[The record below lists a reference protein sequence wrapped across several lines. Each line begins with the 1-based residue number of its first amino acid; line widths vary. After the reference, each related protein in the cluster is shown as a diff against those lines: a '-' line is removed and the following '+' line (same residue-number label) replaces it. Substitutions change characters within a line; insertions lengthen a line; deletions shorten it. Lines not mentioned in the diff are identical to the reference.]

1 MATIKEAPTLY
12 VTVPNGYPT
21 ERQQPFNYSQQ
32 LLQTNLLSPT
42 TAAAMANKFEKE
54 EKFEYDSNTDS
65 DSECNNSKSRSGS
78 NSPTAEFEERVFN
91 DTTGRSGGPN
101 APDYLQCFNCER
113 TCNLDIVIYSCGH
126 RILLC
131 NNCMPTYYNNCPW
144 HPQSPWTKIISDFK

>member
-101 APDYLQCFNCER
+101 AEMCDGCRKSDNSVQARGRLFECQVNHKLCDDCANR
-113 TCNLDIVIYSCGH
+113 DTCPL
-126 RILLC
+126 
-131 NNCMPTYYNNCPW
+131 
-144 HPQSPWTKIISDFK
+144 HPQARRN

>member
-101 APDYLQCFNCER
+101 AAGIIECYHEVCKSTSRLTMVNFDCTHYIFLCEQC
-113 TCNLDIVIYSCGH
+113 IVRYYFSC
-126 RILLC
+126 
-131 NNCMPTYYNNCPW
+131 PV
-144 HPQSPWTKIISDFK
+144 HPQSARIQSTC